1 MSIYPLTVS
10 GKRGSNPRP
19 WAWEAHAL
27 PTELLPQKKQSHKG
41 EIRFL
46 NEIVEIVL
54 PLLFMHCKVKAL
66 FWYLQVKTRKKEEF
80 ADKMRNPCL
89 ETCQMF
95 ADELF
100 GISFFLHHKPQH
112 ILKNVIIFTPPSD
125 YSAPTKWP
133 CCPSKWLL

>member
-27 PTELLPQKKQSHKG
+27 PTELLPQKKQCHKG

-46 NEIVEIVL
+46 NEFVEIVL
-54 PLLFMHCKVKAL
+54 PLLFTHCKVKAL

-100 GISFFLHHKPQH
+100 GISYFFAPQTITYLKECHHFH
-112 ILKNVIIFTPPSD
+112 PSE
-125 YSAPTKWP
+125 
-133 CCPSKWLL
+133 